1 MIEKVSFASVYSNSY
16 RYQKCCP
23 KPQQSVQNQY
33 QSNPSFRG
41 ILDNP
46 EAKKVITDTN
56 GNTYIIEQGAV
67 LVQQPEQSGNK
78 GGNAG
83 TAVASGAGGAAIGSS
98 LLKPGSAKA
107 QSTQDIKTHEVQ
119 QDDEP
124 EETSDD
130 IVNDDASS
138 EIEQVNADDY
148 SYEEDDESDDAE
160 EDDIDF

>member
-1 MIEKVSFASVYSNSY
+1 MIGKVLFASVYSNPY

-33 QSNPSFRG
+33 QSNPSFG
-41 ILDNP
+41 GVLDNP
-46 EAKKVITDTN
+46 ESKKVITDAN

-83 TAVASGAGGAAIGSS
+83 TAVASGAGGAAIGSG
-98 LLKPGSAKA
+98 LVKPDSAKA
-107 QSTQDIKTHEVQ
+107 QNAQDIKTHEVQ

-124 EETSDD
+124 EETSED
-130 IVNDDASS
+130 VTNDDSS
-138 EIEQVNADDY
+138 ETEQVSTDDY
-148 SYEEDDESDDAE
+148 SYEEDDDDDE
-160 EDDIDF
+160 NDEDDMDY